1 MSILNTKNCIL
12 TGILLFAIHFAG
24 MAQTGQV
31 NIQQSEVIPELLE
44 AKSDMTKKGSLGERY
59 NIQLFNGDNNAA
71 SEVLRQA
78 RSRYNNWP
86 SDIIYETPNYKV
98 LIGNFR
104 NRLEADRALLKVKQD
119 YPSAFIPKPR
129 RG

>member
-1 MSILNTKNCIL
+1 MRILNIRNCFF
-12 TGILLFAIHFAG
+12 TGIFLTALSFSV

-31 NIQQSEVIPELLE
+31 NIQQSEIIPELLE
-44 AKSDMTKKGSLGERY
+44 TKSDMTKKGRLGERY

-78 RSRYNNWP
+78 RSKYNNWP

-98 LIGNFR
+98 LLGSFR
-104 NRLEADRALLKVKQD
+104 NR
-119 YPSAFIPKPR
+119 
-129 RG
+129 

>member
-1 MSILNTKNCIL
+1 MSILNLRNCFL
-12 TGILLFAIHFAG
+12 AGIFVAG
-24 MAQTGQV
+24 FNLATVAQTGQV
-31 NIQQSEVIPELLE
+31 NVQQSELIPELLE
-44 AKSDMTKKGSLGERY
+44 TRADMTRKGRLGERF
-59 NIQLFNGDNNAA
+59 NIQVFNGDNNAA
-71 SEVLRQA
+71 SGVLRQVRA
-78 RSRYNNWP
+78 KYSNWP

-104 NRLEADRALLKVKQD
+104 NRLEADRILLQIKQD

>member
-1 MSILNTKNCIL
+1 MSILNIRNCFF
-12 TGILLFAIHFAG
+12 TGIFLVALPLSG
-24 MAQTGQV
+24 LAQTGQV
-31 NIQQSEVIPELLE
+31 NIQQSNMIPDLLE
-44 AKSDMTKKGSLGERY
+44 TKADMTKKGRLGERY

-78 RSRYNNWP
+78 RAKYNNWP

-98 LIGNFR
+98 LLGNFR
-104 NRLEADRALLKVKQD
+104 NRLEADRVLLQIKQD
-119 YPSAFIPKPR
+119 YPAAFIPKPR

>member
-1 MSILNTKNCIL
+1 MSILNIRNCFF
-12 TGILLFAIHFAG
+12 TGIFLAAISFSG
-24 MAQTGQV
+24 FAQTGQV
-31 NIQQSEVIPELLE
+31 NIQQSDIIPELLE
-44 AKSDMTKKGSLGERY
+44 TKADMTKKGRLGERY

-78 RSRYNNWP
+78 RARYTNWP

-98 LIGNFR
+98 LLGNFR
-104 NRLEADRALLKVKQD
+104 NRLEADRVLLQIKSD